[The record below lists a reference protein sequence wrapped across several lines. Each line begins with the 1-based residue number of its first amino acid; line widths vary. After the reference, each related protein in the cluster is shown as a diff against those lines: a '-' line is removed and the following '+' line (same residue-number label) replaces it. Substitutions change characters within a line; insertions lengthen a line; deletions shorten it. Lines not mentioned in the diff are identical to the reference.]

1 MRRTRGV
8 LAVLLTA
15 CLMQDAYACSREDYV
30 LARSPERVKERF
42 DSVDTVLTARLV
54 KARKAVVRDR
64 ASDVEIPAEIDTF
77 VVTRVFKGRFN
88 KGDQFVLTTLL
99 AACGM
104 SAVND
109 PPSVLQ
115 LGLAN
120 PRELM
125 KDWLLYMNSNEST
138 QIKNSEMTQPLGVV
152 AVDLPILEKLSR
164 QQ

>member
-1 MRRTRGV
+1 
-8 LAVLLTA
+8 
-15 CLMQDAYACSREDYV
+15 
-30 LARSPERVKERF
+30 
-42 DSVDTVLTARLV
+42 V